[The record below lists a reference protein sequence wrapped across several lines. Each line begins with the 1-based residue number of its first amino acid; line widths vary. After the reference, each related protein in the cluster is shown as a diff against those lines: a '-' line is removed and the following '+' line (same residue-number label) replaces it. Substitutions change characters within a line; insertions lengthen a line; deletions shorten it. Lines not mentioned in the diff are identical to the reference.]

1 MRWDFA
7 AEQEAKLE
15 YGKPPLSIERFI
27 MAGLPIGVPIETIVE
42 ATYESGTAVIIR
54 NVRYDW
60 RQDLA
65 GQRVGVYKFFN
76 KQQGSTHANS
86 FVRTNMQAPG
96 MIENGR
102 AFEVQQIAVKAVKR
116 HPATVASG
124 AVTALTS
131 YSPVS
136 GWYDLVLQT
145 LFNYG
150 TLVFRVNG
158 TDHCGQYPLSL
169 FLTAVANQGDG
180 NFTSGSSIA
189 QAVIDLKD
197 KTIPLSSLVNFSV
210 ELHLDIPQSI
220 WGQGAN
226 GFDWLPLAQTDIRGF
241 VPDGTDIMIGLIGKE
256 VYSQR

>member
-1 MRWDFA
+1 
-7 AEQEAKLE
+7 
-15 YGKPPLSIERFI
+15 

-65 GQRVGVYKFFN
+65 GQRNGVFKFFN
-76 KQQGSTHANS
+76 KQQGSSHANS

-102 AFEVQQIAVKAVKR
+102 AFEVQQISVKAVNR
-116 HPATVASG
+116 G
-124 AVTALTS
+124 IEDTAGT
-131 YSPVS
+131 YEADTA
-136 GWYDLVLQT
+136 WYDRIVRT
-145 LFNYG
+145 LFNYA

-169 FLTAVANQGDG
+169 FLPAVNKQGG
-180 NFTSGSSIA
+180 NDFATGSTIA
-189 QAVIDLKD
+189 QVVIDLKD

-210 ELHLDIPQSI
+210 ELHLEIPQVVWAS
-220 WGQGAN
+220 GDN
-226 GFDWLPLAQTDIRGF
+226 GWDWTSVAATDTRTF
-241 VPDGTDIMIGLIGKE
+241 VPASTDVMIGLIGKE